1 MEENKKEKSLRNIY
15 RIINWILA
23 IFILVFSTYTL
34 RYSGEYEL
42 YVNKDNKDR
51 IYTYVGEEN
60 FKTDREAKKIIYEE
74 VWDDNHYKVYYED
87 GEKEVLYLESIPWQ
101 NNLIKE
107 EGIYIPVRNLGITFI
122 LVIILILNI
131 IGMRRKFKR
140 NENQLIEKNISIMVT
155 TVLTLIILCNFILGL
170 TTPFLMIPILAIFI
184 FGGAGVIGL
193 ISYYIERKKMRRKSS
208 SEFFK
213 SLLLNYVLLLMIY
226 IIYMIVWAG
235 NSVMELN
242 IFMSILLV
250 EGETIL
256 GYIIGRMIDIPNYK
270 KM

>member
-1 MEENKKEKSLRNIY
+1 MKLLIEKRNYLILG
-15 RIINWILA
+15 IIVLLVIWIL
-23 IFILVFSTYTL
+23 FNLFSKREVYMDSFD
-34 RYSGEYEL
+34 YFGES
-42 YVNKDNKDR
+42 
-51 IYTYVGEEN
+51 IT
-60 FKTDREAKKIIYEE
+60 I
-74 VWDDNHYKVYYED
+74 KVYDKVNQNNLSEDINKILKGYED

-140 NENQLIEKNISIMVT
+140 NENQLIEKNISIMIT
-155 TVLTLIILCNFILGL
+155 TVLTLMILCNFILGL

-226 IIYMIVWAG
+226 MIVWAG

-250 EGETIL
+250 AGETIL

>member
-1 MEENKKEKSLRNIY
+1 MEENKKEKYLETMY
-15 RIINWILA
+15 RVINGILA
-23 IFILVFSTYTL
+23 IFILIFSTYTL

-51 IYTYVGEEN
+51 IYAYIGEEN
-60 FKTDREAKKIIYEE
+60 FRTDSEVKKIIYEE

-87 GEKEVLYLESIPWQ
+87 GEEETLFLENIPWQ

-107 EGIYIPVRNLGITFI
+107 EGIYIPVKNLGITFI

-131 IGMRRKFKR
+131 MKMRKKFKR
-140 NENQLIEKNISIMVT
+140 DENQLIEKNISIMIT
-155 TVLTLIILCNFILGL
+155 TVLTLMILCNFILGL
-170 TTPFLMIPILAIFI
+170 TTPFLMIPILAVLI

-213 SLLLNYVLLLMIY
+213 SLLLNYILLLMIY

-250 EGETIL
+250 AGETIL
-256 GYIIGRMIDIPNYK
+256 GYGIGKMIDISNY
-270 KM
+270 

>member
-1 MEENKKEKSLRNIY
+1 MKKN
-15 RIINWILA
+15 
-23 IFILVFSTYTL
+23 
-34 RYSGEYEL
+34 
-42 YVNKDNKDR
+42 
-51 IYTYVGEEN
+51 
-60 FKTDREAKKIIYEE
+60 
-74 VWDDNHYKVYYED
+74 
-87 GEKEVLYLESIPWQ
+87 
-101 NNLIKE
+101 
-107 EGIYIPVRNLGITFI
+107 RNL
-122 LVIILILNI
+122 
-131 IGMRRKFKR
+131 RRKFKR

-226 IIYMIVWAG
+226 MIVWAG

-242 IFMSILLV
+242 IFMPILLV
-250 EGETIL
+250 AGETIL